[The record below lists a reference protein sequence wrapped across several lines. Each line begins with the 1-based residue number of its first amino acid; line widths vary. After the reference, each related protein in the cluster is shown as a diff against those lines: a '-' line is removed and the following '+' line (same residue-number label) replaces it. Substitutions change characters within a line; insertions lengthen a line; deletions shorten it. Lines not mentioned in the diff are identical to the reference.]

1 MIQKLRLDKILVCKG
16 LAHNS
21 NKAKAIIMSGKVLV
35 NGVKIDKSGAKY
47 PLSVEIRVIT
57 KAHEWVSR
65 GGIKLSFAL
74 NNFNVNVTKLICADI
89 GASTGGFTEV
99 LLKNKA
105 SKVYSIDVGKGQ
117 LDWKLVSNKKVI
129 ILDKTNAKYVKLNE
143 VDKGISLITC
153 DVSFISITKALSNI
167 VNFDN
172 ENLNL
177 LALIKPQFE
186 LSKEKIGKKGIVT
199 DNNFRQEA
207 VDKVRI
213 WLEENGWKTMGLI
226 ESPITG
232 TKGNI
237 EYLIHSKK

>member
-21 NKAKAIIMSGKVLV
+21 NKAKALIMSGKVLV
-35 NGVKIDKSGAKY
+35 NGIKIDKSGTKY

-57 KAHEWVSR
+57 KGHEWVSR
-65 GGIKLSFAL
+65 GGIKLSYAL
-74 NNFNVNVTKLICADI
+74 NNFNLNVAGLICTDI

-105 SKVYSIDVGKGQ
+105 KKVYSIDVGKGQ
-117 LDWKLVSNKKVI
+117 LDWKLVSNKNVI
-129 ILDKTNAKYVKLNE
+129 ILDKTNAKFVKLDE
-143 VDKGISLITC
+143 IDKDINFITC
-153 DVSFISITKALSNI
+153 DVSFISITKALFNI
-167 VNFDN
+167 IKFDKR
-172 ENLNL
+172 NLNL
-177 LALIKPQFE
+177 IALIKPQFE

-199 DNNFRQEA
+199 DISFRKEA
-207 VDKVRI
+207 IEKVKS
-213 WLEENGWKTMGLI
+213 WLEENGWKTMGLV

-232 TKGNI
+232 TKGNV